1 MNKEGH
7 IGSYNTKTKKTKN
20 EYVKIAKQLF
30 YSDKCIQEIEN
41 GESVEDYEKAL
52 FNERERLLKEDVKEL
67 SKNTIKKFSKY
78 K

>member
-1 MNKEGH
+1 MNREGH
-7 IGSYNTKTKKTKN
+7 IGSYNTKTKN
-20 EYVKIAKQLF
+20 EYIKIAKQLF

-52 FNERERLLKEDVKEL
+52 FNERERLLNEDVKEL
-67 SKNTIKKFSKY
+67 SRKTTKKYSKY